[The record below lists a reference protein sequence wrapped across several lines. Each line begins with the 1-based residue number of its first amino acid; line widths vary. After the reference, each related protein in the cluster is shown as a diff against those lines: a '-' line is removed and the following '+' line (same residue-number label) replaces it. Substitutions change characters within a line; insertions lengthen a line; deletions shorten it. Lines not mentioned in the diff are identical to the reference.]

1 VNGTVGF
8 YGTTMSVNP
17 GLAGVFPWLSVQAGQ
32 WQFYRFHRL
41 SFRYLPRCSATAS
54 GSVILSPEYNRMDA
68 PPSSETMAANTAD
81 AVEGVCWQ
89 ELVLHANVQSM
100 FSLGPR
106 KLVRA
111 GAVMGDLQL
120 FDAMAFTVA
129 TIGMADT
136 TGVGKLWVDYDVEFY
151 SPQTSTEDSTV
162 RYPVNLLVAKATSQA
177 VTTGVST
184 PVAWTSVVANGFLNS
199 VVTVTGADVLL
210 SQGMYEVYFQ
220 CTITGITGESGTF
233 ISAHCELLL
242 NDAQLNPPSR
252 ATFYVDNAAGG
263 WNVPL
268 AIRGLVS
275 GLGELNAMVKVD
287 GTGTLL
293 VSEPQIWVRL
303 LAV

>member
-1 VNGTVGF
+1 
-8 YGTTMSVNP
+8 
-17 GLAGVFPWLSVQAGQ
+17 
-32 WQFYRFHRL
+32 
-41 SFRYLPRCSATAS
+41 
-54 GSVILSPEYNRMDA
+54 
-68 PPSSETMAANTAD
+68 
-81 AVEGVCWQ
+81 
-89 ELVLHANVQSM
+89 
-100 FSLGPR
+100 
-106 KLVRA
+106 
-111 GAVMGDLQL
+111 
-120 FDAMAFTVA
+120 
-129 TIGMADT
+129 
-136 TGVGKLWVDYDVEFY
+136 
-151 SPQTSTEDSTV
+151 
-162 RYPVNLLVAKATSQA
+162 LLVAKATSQS

-242 NDAQLNPPSR
+242 NDVQLNPPSR